1 MTLTPLSEALRQ
13 ARQDLA
19 RQRPDSAADAALL
32 VRLNR
37 LQEAQQRERQQAQAL
52 LPAYA
57 AHSAGP
63 RSTLPRKLAWGG
75 SWFAGALL
83 LAATLLLS
91 FEPPALHP
99 PASASFAQADS
110 GFLPV
115 VSQEEWRRAMAGQ
128 AQAPVWL
135 MPAELPRERL
145 ALLGL
150 PFDASRADERVRAEL
165 MLHASGQLLAVRFV
179 Q

>member
-1 MTLTPLSEALRQ
+1 MTLTPLSQALRQ

-32 VRLNR
+32 VRLSR
-37 LQEAQQRERQQAQAL
+37 LQEAQLRERQQAQAL
-52 LPAYA
+52 LPAHA
-57 AHSAGP
+57 AGP
-63 RSTLPRKLAWGG
+63 RSTLQRKLAWGG

-83 LAATLLLS
+83 LAAALLLS

-99 PASASFAQADS
+99 PASAPFAQADS